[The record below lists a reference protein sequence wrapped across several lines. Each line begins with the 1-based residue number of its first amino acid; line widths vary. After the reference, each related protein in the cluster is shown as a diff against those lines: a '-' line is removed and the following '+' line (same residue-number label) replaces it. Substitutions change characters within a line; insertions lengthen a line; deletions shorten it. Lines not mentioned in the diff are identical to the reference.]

1 MDAVG
6 NGWVSEEEKDI
17 NGIGVGVDE
26 HGFSI
31 DLERTCKGLTGIG
44 DETVRHL
51 ETVNVRLMFRKTTK
65 RIACS
70 VCRKTEKGDEQEQS
84 GKRRPV
90 IESANPPRRAVTC
103 EQPATGHESQ
113 IEENEE
119 HGGKE

>member
-6 NGWVSEEEKDI
+6 NGWVIEEEKDI

-26 HGFSI
+26 HGLSI
-31 DLERTCKGLTGIG
+31 DLERTCKRLTGIG

-90 IESANPPRRAVTC
+90 IESPNPQDEP
-103 EQPATGHESQ
+103 
-113 IEENEE
+113 
-119 HGGKE
+119 